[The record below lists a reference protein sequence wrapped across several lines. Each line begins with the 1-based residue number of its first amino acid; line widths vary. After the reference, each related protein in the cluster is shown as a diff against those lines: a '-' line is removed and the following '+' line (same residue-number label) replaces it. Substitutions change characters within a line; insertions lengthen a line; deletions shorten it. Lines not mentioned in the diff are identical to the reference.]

1 MSRRAVKQELLTILQ
16 QADFEGVVRFL
27 ESHPPQ
33 LFVNPLFSALCNPLE
48 QVRWHA
54 VCGFGRIVP
63 SLADK
68 DPESAR
74 IVMRRFLWSLNDE
87 SGGIGW
93 GAPEAMAEIMF
104 HCTLLRRE
112 YLHMLVSY
120 MCEDGEENFQDGN
133 FLELPLLQRG
143 LLWGIGRL
151 CQGHKSEMVE
161 RKIVGALIA
170 YLSSPD
176 HHVIGLAI
184 WCLGLLGV
192 NLAIA
197 EISSFLNHPGEVRLF
212 LDNSLQTIT
221 VAMLAEEGL
230 KRINAVGDGN
240 YVNGAGARRQ
250 DIGKM
255 VEVIV

>member
-1 MSRRAVKQELLTILQ
+1 MRQRDNMSRRVVKQGLLATLE
-16 QADFEGVVRFL
+16 QADFRGVARFL
-27 ESHPPQ
+27 DSHPPHQ
-33 LFVNPLFSALCNPLE
+33 LLNPLFSALCNPLE

-63 SLADK
+63 SMVDK

-112 YLHMLVSY
+112 YLHLLVSY
-120 MCEDGEENFQDGN
+120 MREDGEESFQEGN
-133 FLELPLLQRG
+133 YLELPLLQRG

-151 CQGHKSEMVE
+151 CQGHRSEMVA
-161 RKIVGALIA
+161 RQIAGDLIA

-176 HHVIGLAI
+176 HQVIGLAI
-184 WCLGLLGV
+184 WCLGILGE
-192 NLAIA
+192 NPAA
-197 EISSFLNHPGEVRLF
+197 PKISTFLCHPGEVRLF
-212 LDNSLQTIT
+212 LGNTLKTVT
-221 VAMLAEEGL
+221 VAKLAEDGL
-230 KRINAVGDGN
+230 IGINAAR
-240 YVNGAGARRQ
+240 NGAHITEQRRN
-250 DIGKM
+250 DKKS
-255 VEVIV
+255 